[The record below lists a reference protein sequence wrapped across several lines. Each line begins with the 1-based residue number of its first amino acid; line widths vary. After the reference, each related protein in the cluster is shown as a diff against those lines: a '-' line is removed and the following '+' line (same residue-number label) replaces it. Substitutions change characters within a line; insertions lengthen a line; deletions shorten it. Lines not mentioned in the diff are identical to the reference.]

1 MLSTTTLRHVR
12 VELAL
17 HCLREGGGRPLLLL
31 HGLGEETPAQ
41 VPAIAVGWPGPVW
54 GLDFT
59 GHGASTVPQGGGYT
73 PEALMSDA
81 DAAIAEL
88 GPVTVLGRGVGGY
101 AGLLLAGSRPRDVR
115 GLIIVDGPGLEGGG
129 AEPPSSNIPGLRADA
144 RVGTAPDSW
153 ALLELS
159 TDIRP
164 VTYAAEHV
172 QQIAALSGLAPAVCV
187 DAIGRPAWLRAALEH
202 DVVAEQ
208 PATDAIRLFGE
219 TELGA

>member
-1 MLSTTTLRHVR
+1 MLSTTMLPHVR

-17 HCLREGGGRPLLLL
+17 HQLRDGEGRPLLLL
-31 HGLGEETPAQ
+31 HGLGECTPTS
-41 VPAIAVGWPGPVW
+41 VPSTAAGWLGPIW

-59 GHGASTVPQGGGYT
+59 GHGQSTVPTGGGYT

-81 DAAIAEL
+81 DAVIARL
-88 GPVTVLGRGVGGY
+88 GPVTILGRGVGGY
-101 AGLLLAGSRPRDVR
+101 AGLLLAASRPEDVR
-115 GLIIVDGPGLEGGG
+115 GVVIVDGPGLEGGG
-129 AEPPSSNIPGLRADA
+129 SEPPSSNIPGLRVDA

-164 VTYAAEHV
+164 VEYIREHV
-172 QQIAALSGLAPAVCV
+172 QQLRELSGLNPAVCV
-187 DAIGRPAWLRAALEH
+187 DTLGRPAWLVAALED
-202 DVVAEQ
+202 DVVVEA
-208 PATDAIRLFGE
+208 PASEALRLFGE